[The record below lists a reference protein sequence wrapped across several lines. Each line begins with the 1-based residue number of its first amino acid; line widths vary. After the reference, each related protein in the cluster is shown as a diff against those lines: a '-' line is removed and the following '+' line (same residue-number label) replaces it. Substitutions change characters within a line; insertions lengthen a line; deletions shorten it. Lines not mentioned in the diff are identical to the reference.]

1 MSRMR
6 GYQTQVQQDV
16 YQAWAVGNRVVMG
29 VLPTGAGKT
38 ILMANTIRQHAG
50 CSLMMAHRGQ
60 LVGQISQAL
69 ARESVVHN
77 IIGPSPLIKT
87 IVDAHMDEFGKTFFN
102 ASAKCSVA
110 SVDTLARRNVGS
122 FAQQVTLGMMDEC
135 FPAGTLVD
143 GVPIETLSIGD
154 EVVAFDDATGE
165 FSKRKIV
172 RTFKNPIPASLV
184 VICTARATLKCTGGH
199 PFWTQRGWVNAI
211 DLTTDDKV
219 LEYGHEVHEL
229 RDNVH
234 NQCGTSTVSVSEDR
248 QYFLHEEVWDGAQ
261 GRQAGSKEEGAG
273 GAAVRQLQKT
283 IYGRRMEDHL
293 YDAVLRSSVRDQAQG
308 DGVVNHD
315 EQYESK
321 ICCGKDAPQQPDEQ
335 RCHPHK
341 SIGNAE
347 SDRVRTDDS
356 WWQWSW
362 SHTLRKAV
370 VWLSARARICV
381 AIRGEN
387 KQASRMPK
395 PLQNRSCASHIE
407 NCSGVG
413 RVIPRV
419 EGAPTAGREEGQ
431 FSRWV
436 RLESV
441 SIQKPTSADGAFVYN
456 VEVAGLHT
464 YVANGIVTHNCH
476 HTLAD
481 NKWGRCVEMFPNA
494 KWLMVTATPKRAD
507 GRGLGRHAS
516 GLIDT
521 MCVGPTMRELIDWG
535 FLTDYTVRWVQPS
548 DLDLEG
554 IRLSNATGDY
564 NQDEVT
570 ARVKHS
576 GMIIGNIVDTYCKH
590 TMNKLA
596 VCFAVDIEHAHD
608 IAKRFNERNVAAEVI
623 SADTPEAERRAMLK
637 RFKNRQTL
645 VLVNVDLFGE
655 GFDLPAIEVV
665 IFGRPTASL
674 ALFIQQFG
682 RVLRLMISPIHMA
695 AWDTYTVEQRKR
707 IIAESGKPFG
717 MVHDHV
723 GNIAHF
729 GGAPD
734 MFTDWT
740 LDDAPKKASKSAAD
754 AIPLRPC
761 LNCQMPYMRMY
772 PACPFCGWEPPLPE
786 ARGIKEVDGDLSLL
800 TSDQLREL
808 LGAKQAF
815 YSDPKIPYGAS
826 FQVEAGIRNM
836 HANKMHNQAM
846 LQDVMKLVMPPL
858 YDERTNNRKFYLQY
872 GIDTLTAQTLPSADA
887 TKLRERILE
896 SLRK

>member
-6 GYQTQVQQDV
+6 GYQTRVQQGV
-16 YQAWAVGNRVVMG
+16 YQAWAAGNKVVMG

-211 DLTTDDKV
+211 YLTTDDKV
-219 LEYGHEVHEL
+219 LEYGH
-229 RDNVH
+229 
-234 NQCGTSTVSVSEDR
+234 
-248 QYFLHEEVWDGAQ
+248 
-261 GRQAGSKEEGAG
+261 
-273 GAAVRQLQKT
+273 
-283 IYGRRMEDHL
+283 
-293 YDAVLRSSVRDQAQG
+293 
-308 DGVVNHD
+308 
-315 EQYESK
+315 
-321 ICCGKDAPQQPDEQ
+321 
-335 RCHPHK
+335 
-341 SIGNAE
+341 
-347 SDRVRTDDS
+347 
-356 WWQWSW
+356 
-362 SHTLRKAV
+362 
-370 VWLSARARICV
+370 
-381 AIRGEN
+381 
-387 KQASRMPK
+387 
-395 PLQNRSCASHIE
+395 
-407 NCSGVG
+407 
-413 RVIPRV
+413 
-419 EGAPTAGREEGQ
+419 EEGQ

-456 VEVAGLHT
+456 VEVAGLNT

-521 MCVGPTMRELIDWG
+521 MCIGPTMRELIDWG

-554 IRLSNATGDY
+554 IRMSNATGDY

-590 TMNKLA
+590 TMGKLA
-596 VCFAVDIEHAHD
+596 VCFSVDIEHAND

-645 VLVNVDLFGE
+645 ILLNVDLFGE

-740 LDDAPKKASKSAAD
+740 LEDAPEKASKSAAD

-836 HANKMHNQAM
+836 HANKMHNQTM